1 MLAPGPPLRSS
12 ICPLSINYS
21 CSMKTKSPK
30 QDKRPAIN
38 KAGPP
43 GLTKTSK
50 SLPKSSKQ
58 LPTQPREQKTEQT
71 SPDVAMTAKEDRKK
85 KNSLDPSRPQL
96 GNFNVIRD
104 MIKEGGGGDY
114 RWMLGLR
121 NPRPF
126 SSYKK

>member
-1 MLAPGPPLRSS
+1 MVS
-12 ICPLSINYS
+12 
-21 CSMKTKSPK
+21 KSPK
-30 QDKRPAIN
+30 QEKRPAIN
-38 KAGPP
+38 KTVP
-43 GLTKTSK
+43 GAQSKTAK
-50 SLPKSSKQ
+50 SLPKSTKQ
-58 LPTQPREQKTEQT
+58 LPTQPKELKTEQT
-71 SPDVAMTAKEDRKK
+71 SPDVAVSGKEDKK
-85 KNSLDPSRPQL
+85 KKSGLDPNRTQV